1 MVKAKATV
9 DILEQGKFLVDVWG
23 EPPHNSE
30 RQYVIES
37 DSEDK
42 AAMEGIR
49 RFVAEMEQNQCQ

>member
-1 MVKAKATV
+1 MVKCQAS
-9 DILEQGKFLVDVWG
+9 LEPIGTGKYLVDVWG
-23 EPPHNSE
+23 EEPHNFK
-30 RQYVIES
+30 RQYVIDS